1 MSKLTYEVTGG
12 LLSGVGVY
20 PVLLVEGIDGGRG
33 VWDWDEL
40 EQTLSRRDS
49 GIRDD
54 VGWIYCILDN
64 WIE

>member
-33 VWDWDEL
+33 V
-40 EQTLSRRDS
+40 
-49 GIRDD
+49 
-54 VGWIYCILDN
+54 
-64 WIE
+64 